1 MVCFCLICWQ
11 KFYISQ
17 KNNFHRCVG
26 VNIAIQLLYLL
37 KFLSRPGST
46 RVCSLV
52 SQHLSVV
59 EHSATLFITDVDR
72 VVGPGAVGVRQ
83 TNDNENNIDQETL
96 SPPHDCQPGVN
107 FGRDAN
113 EPVGE
118 HIPVYL
124 AGTVL
129 RVMKRRNAELKP
141 FFRISTE

>member
-1 MVCFCLICWQ
+1 M
-11 KFYISQ
+11 
-17 KNNFHRCVG
+17 
-26 VNIAIQLLYLL
+26 NIGIQLLYLL

-72 VVGPGAVGVRQ
+72 VVGPAAVGAWQ
-83 TNDNENNIDQETL
+83 TNDNENNIDQET
-96 SPPHDCQPGVN
+96 HDCQPGVN

-113 EPVGE
+113 EPVGD